1 MLSFWQNTKGRAYFL
16 QLVLLLSIA
25 ALFWWLIGNTLDN
38 LAERN
43 ITTGFGF
50 LDKET
55 GFEVNFSL
63 LAYDETSSFSR
74 LLFVGLANT
83 ALVSVIGIF
92 FATLLGFT
100 IGVMRLSS
108 NWLVAKTATVY
119 VEVLRNL
126 PLLVQ
131 ILFWYSAMLNLLP
144 HPRQSYALAEVV
156 FLNKRG
162 LYLPGFEA
170 LPSFTLALSV
180 FLLGMVIYFFMA
192 RRDRAKRVATG
203 QKRLSR
209 YFVIVGLVFA
219 MFIVV
224 GVYGIPFAFEYPQLK
239 GFNFKGGISLTPEFV
254 ALALALITYTA
265 AFIAEIVRSGIQAVS
280 KGQVEA
286 AQSLGLTR
294 LQSLRMVVIPQA
306 MRVIIPPLTS
316 QYLNL
321 TKNSSLAAAIAY
333 PELVSVFAGTALNQT
348 GQAIE
353 ILFITMSIYLGL
365 SLLAAALMN
374 WYNARVKLVER

>member
-1 MLSFWQNTKGRAYFL
+1 MLRFWQNTKGRAYLL
-16 QLVLLLSIA
+16 QVILLLSIA
-25 ALFWWLIGNTLDN
+25 GLAWWLIGNTLDN

-55 GFEVNFSL
+55 GFDVNFSL
-63 LAYDETSSFSR
+63 LAYDETSTFSR
-74 LLFVGLANT
+74 LLLVGLANT

-92 FATLLGFT
+92 FATLLGFA

-108 NWLVAKTATVY
+108 NWLVAKTATTY

-126 PLLVQ
+126 PLLIQ

-144 HPRQSYALAEVV
+144 RPRHSYALGEVV

-170 LPSFTLALSV
+170 LPGFALGLGIL
-180 FLLGMVIYFFMA
+180 LLGVAVYFYIA
-192 RRDRAKRVATG
+192 RRDKAERVLTG
-203 QKRLSR
+203 QKTRTRFYVLGGVVLSLL
-209 YFVIVGLVFA
+209 LVF
-219 MFIVV
+219 
-224 GVYGIPFAFEYPQLK
+224 GVYGVPLALDYPQLK

-286 AQSLGLTR
+286 AQSLGLSR

-365 SLLAAALMN
+365 SLFAAALMN

>member
-180 FLLGMVIYFFMA
+180 FVLGMVIYFFMA
-192 RRDRAKRVATG
+192 RRDKAKRVATG